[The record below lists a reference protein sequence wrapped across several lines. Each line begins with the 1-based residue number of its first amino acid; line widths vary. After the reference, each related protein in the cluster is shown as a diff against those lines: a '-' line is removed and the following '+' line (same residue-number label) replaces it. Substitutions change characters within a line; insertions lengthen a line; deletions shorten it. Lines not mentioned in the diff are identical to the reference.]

1 MNLRSFALR
10 RAQDDIKN
18 ITKENEFFMSQE
30 EITIIEPHKYFD
42 PLIFKEIWQY
52 RELLYF
58 FAWRDFKVRYK
69 QTALGVAWAVFQPLM
84 AMIIFTV
91 FFNKLAGIQSDN
103 IPYPVFVYVG
113 LLFWQFFSGALTDI
127 SNCLVNNQ
135 TVITKV
141 YFPRLLLPIAATATK
156 FIDFLIA
163 SIILIPLMIYYGYYA
178 AFVWLAD
185 FTIYWFL

>member
-1 MNLRSFALR
+1 M
-10 RAQDDIKN
+10 
-18 ITKENEFFMSQE
+18 
-30 EITIIEPHKYFD
+30 
-42 PLIFKEIWQY
+42 
-52 RELLYF
+52 
-58 FAWRDFKVRYK
+58 RYK

-84 AMIIFTV
+84 AMVIFTV

-135 TVITKV
+135 AVITKV

-156 FIDFLIA
+156 FIDFLIGTVYFRNPNKMNPYVNQGIQGHL
-163 SIILIPLMIYYGYYA
+163 SIKLFDKSIEAIFLKNGAKKTWKTIKA
-178 AFVWLAD
+178 A
-185 FTIYWFL
+185 TG